1 MKSWTADGCRN
12 AMRESY
18 WKHRNLA
25 EKEPE
30 KFIDETVAKLKEE
43 VSGKAL
49 IAFSGGVDSAVCA
62 ALVNKAIGKQ
72 LVAVHVDT
80 GYMRKDES
88 KNVKKQMENIGL
100 NFHFIDASK
109 EFYAA
114 L

>member
-1 MKSWTADGCRN
+1 MFN
-12 AMRESY
+12 A
-18 WKHRNLA
+18 
-25 EKEPE
+25 E

-62 ALVNKAIGKQ
+62 ALVNKTIGKQ

-88 KNVKKQMENIGL
+88 KNVKKQMEKIGI
-100 NFHFIDASK
+100 NYHFIDASK

-114 L
+114 LKVV